1 MRGLIEVILLVEADP
16 GVAEQLGQALQPETV
31 LVMKDGEDALDY
43 LQGNPPQDRQLPRVI
58 LLSLSLPGIGGLEFL
73 QRLRAQEEMLGV
85 PVVVLESNPE
95 LTATAYESGASSVL
109 ARIEGEGLKT
119 QMDSLSA
126 FWGMCE
132 RA

>member
-1 MRGLIEVILLVEADP
+1 MILLVEADP
-16 GVAEQLGQALQPETV
+16 GVARQLSQALQPEAV
-31 LVMKDGEDALDY
+31 LVMKDGEEALDY
-43 LQGNPPQDRQLPRVI
+43 LQGKPPHQDRQLPRVI
-58 LLSLSLPGIGGLEFL
+58 LLSLSLPGLGGLEFL
-73 QRLRAQEEMLGV
+73 QRLRGQEQMLGL

-109 ARIEGEGLKT
+109 ARIEGEDLKT

>member
-1 MRGLIEVILLVEADP
+1 LIEVILLVEADP
-16 GVAEQLGQALQPETV
+16 GVAGQLSQALQPEVV
-31 LVMKDGEDALDY
+31 LVMKDAESALNY
-43 LQGNPPQDRQLPRVI
+43 LLGNPPAQDRQLPKVI
-58 LLSLSLPGIGGLEFL
+58 LLSLSLPGMGGLELL
-73 QRLRAQEEMLGV
+73 QRIRSQEDLLGL
-85 PVVVLESNPE
+85 PVVVRESNPE

-109 ARIEGEGLKT
+109 ARLDGEDLKA